1 MKVITLNEDPKTSV
15 TKRAFALFTA
25 LMYLSCLAPAAVH
38 AESVSGIHGD
48 VPAKNPAFAVS
59 LISAEE
65 GGEVRLG
72 RASIVIPPGA
82 LLEDTEISITR
93 LKRVHDTGENID
105 NATASGGGYRFL
117 PAGQQFQKEVSITI
131 KCRHRRHRKCQC
143 QRNRRTGAHD
153 RP

>member
-1 MKVITLNEDPKTSV
+1 MNEIMEKEISKPSV

-65 GGEVRLG
+65 GGEVRL
-72 RASIVIPPGA
+72 
-82 LLEDTEISITR
+82 
-93 LKRVHDTGENID
+93 
-105 NATASGGGYRFL
+105 
-117 PAGQQFQKEVSITI
+117 
-131 KCRHRRHRKCQC
+131 
-143 QRNRRTGAHD
+143 
-153 RP
+153 